1 MLCVWRTRGELST
14 FRRVT
19 HAHNK
24 QQAVTHQW
32 VRVRHVDCN
41 TADAHL
47 FLAWLIFFSPNV
59 LLLATATFEAAHT
72 RYECGQQ
79 QQQRRVSYF
88 IRLLSKAVDT
98 ERTGTHSHR
107 RRRRPVGRPIRTRE
121 HSNDDIIHPI
131 TPTSRRL
138 RTDQFGTV

>member
-47 FLAWLIFFSPNV
+47 FLAWLIFFSRTCCYWQQQHSK
-59 LLLATATFEAAHT
+59 LHT
-72 RYECGQQ
+72 HGECGQQ

-98 ERTGTHSHR
+98 ERTGTHSQR